1 MGDLDIASEK
11 PKIVVDCG
19 VHAREWI
26 GPAACRQFIH
36 EMLHNVGYPADR
48 KTDDSS
54 RDLSDN
60 PNSMAEDPYTK
71 AEMVELFD
79 EFNWFVILRTV
90 SKTHMKKYK
99 KFLKTI
105 KSLNP
110 DGYQYSHDVDRMW
123 RKNRADNNHLCR
135 GVDIN
140 LNFPIGFGEKGD
152 SQTTNPCNFEFP
164 STQPLD
170 QPETKAYVDWLE
182 LLNGQGGQIA
192 AQISVHS
199 FG

>member
-90 SKTHMKKYK
+90 SKTHMKKK
-99 KFLKTI
+99 LEVFENHKEF
-105 KSLNP
+105 KSRWL
-110 DGYQYSHDVDRMW
+110 S
-123 RKNRADNNHLCR
+123 
-135 GVDIN
+135 I
-140 LNFPIGFGEKGD
+140 
-152 SQTTNPCNFEFP
+152 
-164 STQPLD
+164 QPRC
-170 QPETKAYVDWLE
+170 
-182 LLNGQGGQIA
+182 
-192 AQISVHS
+192 
-199 FG
+199 